1 MGPGNFDVIAIVI
14 SPMWKNFTRISL
26 VVACVALSFAA
37 EAQVPE
43 RTAGTSRGMVEL
55 EGGAVWSSRNSV
67 RIPGDSGTRFDL
79 NRLTGTGPNAFA
91 RVNASYEFSQRH
103 GIRVLYAPLQVRG
116 TGTRAQTTR
125 FEGMDFAPGV
135 PTEATYKFN
144 SYRVTYRYRFR
155 NSDRSDWRVGLTLKV
170 RDAKIALRQGSV
182 YEEKADLGV
191 VPLLHLYGE
200 ERLSDRW
207 RFIFDF
213 DGLAA
218 PQGRAFDV
226 ALKVG
231 YDVTPQWQA
240 QAGYRILEGGA
251 DNDEVYNFA
260 LLNYGLLGIAYRF

>member
-1 MGPGNFDVIAIVI
+1 MWNNFI
-14 SPMWKNFTRISL
+14 SICLLAGCAT
-26 VVACVALSFAA
+26 LSVPAQ
-37 EAQVPE
+37 AQVSEPLQPE
-43 RTAGTSRGMVEL
+43 RTTRTTRGSVEL

-79 NRLTGTGPNAFA
+79 NRLMGTGPSGFA
-91 RVNASYEFSQRH
+91 RINATYDFNHRH
-103 GIRVLYAPLQVRG
+103 GIRVLYAPLQVSG
-116 TGTRAQTTR
+116 TGPLAQTTR
-125 FEGMDFAPGV
+125 FDGTDFTPGV
-135 PTEATYKFN
+135 PAEATYKFN

-155 NSDRSDWRVGLTLKV
+155 SSERSDWRVGLTLKV

-200 ERLSDRW
+200 ERLADRW

-218 PQGRAFDV
+218 PQGRAFDAAV
-226 ALKVG
+226 KVG

-240 QAGYRILEGGA
+240 QAGYRVLEGGA
-251 DNDEVYNFA
+251 DNDTVYNFA